1 MYRMTEEEFESA
13 IEDALDEIPEQ
24 FIDALENIV
33 IVAED
38 EPDEYHLSAGEDP
51 DVLAGAYQEG
61 ELLGLYDGVNLVDRC
76 DGYEMDAPDVITIFK
91 GPHERL
97 FRTRDEIVT
106 EIGKTVIHE
115 IGHYFGIDDARLEE
129 MGY

>member
-1 MYRMTEEEFESA
+1 MYTMTGEEFEQA
-13 IEDALDEIPEQ
+13 IEDALDEMPEQ
-24 FIDALENIV
+24 FLDALDNIV
-33 IVAED
+33 IIAED

-51 DVLAGAYQEG
+51 ETLAGAYQEG
-61 ELLGLYDGVNLVDRC
+61 ELLGLYEGVNLVERA
-76 DGYEMDAPDVITIFK
+76 DGYEMDAPDVITFFK

-97 FRTRDEIVT
+97 FETREEIVP

-115 IGHYFGIDDARLEE
+115 IGHYFGIDDERLEE